1 MRTVNLFILVLIG
14 IASTQCSTNTAIDTP
29 YHVELNVNELGIH
42 VSPTLYGAFFED
54 LNYSLDGGIAAQL
67 VQNSTF
73 ESFNLSDK
81 IENIEYPREGD
92 NPNDPEKNIYG
103 WTPIA
108 KGGAVG
114 VCRLVSDRETMMMN
128 KNSRYCV
135 RYTIRNAGTGDL
147 HGYGIAANGWGI
159 TPYGG
164 RPGNNY
170 YSLNTQSP
178 SMPIDGNTSYNLTLY
193 LRGASY
199 SGNVKVFLE
208 DDKGNIN
215 SNLIEFRITDQ
226 WQKYTGALKALR
238 KEDCR
243 MAIVGDAVG
252 TFYLDYVTLI
262 PEASV
267 LWKNGAAGGL
277 RKDLMEALEK
287 LNPKFLRF
295 PGGCASEGA
304 SKDRMLF
311 WKETVGPREERIGSM
326 NFWGYWATHHIGFY
340 EYFCMAEQ
348 LNAEPIPV
356 ILSGVSSLAKGSTYY
371 VAPINTPEDIQ
382 AFKDLYVKDALDL
395 IEFCNGDVSTEWGAK
410 RAAMGHPE
418 PFNLKYL
425 ALGNEQSGDRYWD
438 RFDIIYNAVT
448 AKYPNIKMITMG
460 SYRSAG
466 SDFDDNYRRV
476 DSKYPN
482 TIVDEH
488 YYQRAEWFLT
498 NTHRYNPD
506 AVRGREGHTY
516 DRSKP
521 TRVFIGEYATSNSN
535 NTMWAAVV
543 EAAYG
548 TSVERNSDMVVL
560 TAYAPLY
567 CKAGYNKW
575 NTNLIWFDN
584 RGLWR
589 STSYYYQKLFFN
601 NVGDRILGD
610 TPILNI
616 ATNTADTTLFTSPT
630 INSGTGEI
638 FYKVVN
644 TDSIAKQTTITLNG
658 AKRITYQAT
667 MEYITAED
675 KNVKNQKQYPATTE
689 LTANTNLKQG
699 TLSYD
704 EAVTPQTLELGT
716 VSRAFEVTFPMYSV
730 CVIKLK
736 PVKK

>member
-1 MRTVNLFILVLIG
+1 
-14 IASTQCSTNTAIDTP
+14 
-29 YHVELNVNELGIH
+29 
-42 VSPTLYGAFFED
+42 
-54 LNYSLDGGIAAQL
+54 
-67 VQNSTF
+67 
-73 ESFNLSDK
+73 
-81 IENIEYPREGD
+81 
-92 NPNDPEKNIYG
+92 
-103 WTPIA
+103 
-108 KGGAVG
+108 
-114 VCRLVSDRETMMMN
+114 
-128 KNSRYCV
+128 
-135 RYTIRNAGTGDL
+135 
-147 HGYGIAANGWGI
+147 
-159 TPYGG
+159 
-164 RPGNNY
+164 
-170 YSLNTQSP
+170 
-178 SMPIDGNTSYNLTLY
+178 
-193 LRGASY
+193 
-199 SGNVKVFLE
+199 
-208 DDKGNIN
+208 
-215 SNLIEFRITDQ
+215 
-226 WQKYTGALKALR
+226 
-238 KEDCR
+238 
-243 MAIVGDAVG
+243 
-252 TFYLDYVTLI
+252 
-262 PEASV
+262 
-267 LWKNGAAGGL
+267 
-277 RKDLMEALEK
+277 
-287 LNPKFLRF
+287 
-295 PGGCASEGA
+295 
-304 SKDRMLF
+304 
-311 WKETVGPREERIGSM
+311 
-326 NFWGYWATHHIGFY
+326 
-340 EYFCMAEQ
+340 
-348 LNAEPIPV
+348 
-356 ILSGVSSLAKGSTYY
+356 
-371 VAPINTPEDIQ
+371 
-382 AFKDLYVKDALDL
+382 
-395 IEFCNGDVSTEWGAK
+395 
-410 RAAMGHPE
+410 
-418 PFNLKYL
+418 
-425 ALGNEQSGDRYWD
+425 
-438 RFDIIYNAVT
+438 
-448 AKYPNIKMITMG
+448 MG

-476 DSKYPN
+476 DAKYPN

-506 AVRGREGHTY
+506 AVRGKEGNTY